1 MTVVFSNPLPIP
13 VLGFC
18 AYSGTGKT
26 TLLKQLI
33 PELNQRGIRLA
44 VIKHAHHNFDVDIPG
59 KDSYEM
65 RKAGARQVL
74 VASHVR
80 WALMTEDPVENDP
93 QLQHLLSQ
101 IEADK
106 VDIVLVEGFKKLAL
120 PKIEL
125 HRAAHNKPLIHVH
138 DDNIVAIACCDETQ
152 VPDTLTRLDL
162 NNINQIAD
170 FVQHYQQ
177 NWQVPQVSLP
187 ISFDNQA
194 LGEQPE
200 SEYGIS
206 VSQGISK
213 VLNQV
218 KPINQTELVD
228 LIDIENRVLAHDIIS
243 EINVPQQTNS
253 AMDGYAFAF
262 DSVNNSPLKI
272 VGEVLAGHHYPNIL
286 QQGEAVR
293 IMTGATLPQG
303 ADTIQA
309 RELAEESN
317 QTVSL
322 LEPNYIIKGQ
332 HVRLAGEDIA
342 QGEVALSAGTRLGSA
357 ELGLMASLG
366 FNRLPIFKRPVVAVF
381 STGDEVSQPGEELKP
396 NCIFDANRYTILSM
410 AKKLGCQVIDLGIID
425 DNEQTLTST
434 LRDAA
439 SRADVVISSGGVSV
453 GNADYIKMALA
464 NVGSTHF
471 WRINMRPGR
480 PLAVGNINQSLFFGL
495 PGNPVTVMVSFM
507 QFVQPAIRKLAG
519 ETHWQPQFI
528 PAIAAQPLRSKTG
541 RTEFLRGIYH
551 IAKDG
556 QIHVSTTGA
565 QGSGMLSSMVNANC
579 LIVIGEETAT
589 IPKDDRVFIQ
599 PFADLL

>member
-495 PGNPVTVMVSFM
+495 PGNPVAVMVSFM

-551 IAKDG
+551 IANDG